1 MDLHSKIRT
10 IPDFPKK
17 GIMFKDI
24 TPLLQDH
31 AATAYVIEQ
40 MASRFNGAKVDAVA
54 GIESRG
60 FIFGSLLAQKLG
72 VPFIPI
78 RKEGKLPHETIR
90 KAFQLEYGE
99 AVLEMHV
106 DALQKGDNVVLVDDL
121 LATGGTMAAA
131 CFLVEELGGN
141 VAGCSVVVELN
152 FLKGRERLNNY
163 PIHAL
168 LNYDNE

>member
-1 MDLHSKIRT
+1 MDLTQKIRT

-31 AATAYVIEQ
+31 KASQYAIEQ
-40 MASRFNGAKVDAVA
+40 MAEHYKDQKISAVA

-60 FIFGSLLAQKLG
+60 FIFGSLLAQHLK

-78 RKEGKLPHETIR
+78 RKEGKLPHHTIK

-99 AVLEMHV
+99 AVLEIHQ
-106 DALQKGDNVVLVDDL
+106 DALQKGDRVIIVDDL
-121 LATGGTMAAA
+121 LATGGTLAAA
-131 CFLVEELGGN
+131 CYLVEELGAT
-141 VAGCSVVVELN
+141 VTGCSIVIELT
-152 FLKGRERLNNY
+152 FLNGRKRLNNY
-163 PIHAL
+163 TIHSL
-168 LNYDNE
+168 MQFDD

>member
-1 MDLHSKIRT
+1 MDLNTKIRT

-31 AATAYVIEQ
+31 EATRYVIEQ
-40 MASRFNGAKVDAVA
+40 MAEQFKGQKVDVVA

-60 FIFGSLLAQKLG
+60 FIFGGLLAQELK

-78 RKEGKLPHETIR
+78 RKAGKLPHQTIK

-106 DALQKGDNVVLVDDL
+106 DAFEKGANVVIVDDL

-131 CFLVEELGGN
+131 IYLVEELGGK
-141 VAGCSVVVELN
+141 VAGCSVLIELK
-152 FLKGRERLNNY
+152 FLNGRKYLNKI
-163 PIHAL
+163 PVQAL
-168 LNYDNE
+168 LQFD